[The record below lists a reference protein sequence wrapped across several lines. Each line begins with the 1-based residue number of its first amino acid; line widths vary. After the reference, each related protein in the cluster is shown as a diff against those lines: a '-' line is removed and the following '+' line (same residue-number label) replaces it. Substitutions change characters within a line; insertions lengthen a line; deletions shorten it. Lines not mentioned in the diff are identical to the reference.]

1 MLFSLGRYSS
11 STLTLLLRV
20 HSQEDSHVSLHNCQW
35 HMTQSHFW
43 IGQCLSYTNVYP
55 SSPVAPAHYFDIYGS
70 VQNQGT
76 CWIAYVSSKGYRKL
90 GCGRKVVPFFFPGLL
105 LLNPFSPA
113 TIAHSTKP
121 LPILDLF
128 RSKWEGGTDLCSCAI
143 PNSTEEMGGPLQEP
157 VLCLYHTPIWEQCLS
172 SWQVPQL
179 SILLLKSC
187 SSGLLLHSAHDFRS
201 RKREEKSLLESFIPT
216 GCIFALT
223 NSPLTESVSMEVWFN
238 MVGLVL
244 LLPLH
249 NMGVGLSHIRVAL
262 QEYGQP
268 FCLGPSCSYS
278 REMWEVP
285 LNLCSTPEFQWL
297 YWRYGSRRKSF

>member
-1 MLFSLGRYSS
+1 MVVSAEFKADGKFFSLERYSS
-11 STLTLLLRV
+11 STLTLSPLRV

-76 CWIAYVSSKGYRKL
+76 CWIAYMFPPKATENWDAVEKLFPSSSQDYY
-90 GCGRKVVPFFFPGLL
+90 FSI
-105 LLNPFSPA
+105 PFSPA

-121 LPILDLF
+121 LPILALF
-128 RSKWEGGTDLCSCAI
+128 RSKWEGGTDLCSGVI

-172 SWQVPQL
+172 NRQVPQL
-179 SILLLKSC
+179 SIRPGNKMAASFCWNHAALGFCYILLMTFR
-187 SSGLLLHSAHDFRS
+187 SSRSNRS

-223 NSPLTESVSMEVWFN
+223 NSPLRVCEHGSVVQHS
-238 MVGLVL
+238 
-244 LLPLH
+244 
-249 NMGVGLSHIRVAL
+249 
-262 QEYGQP
+262 
-268 FCLGPSCSYS
+268 
-278 REMWEVP
+278 
-285 LNLCSTPEFQWL
+285 
-297 YWRYGSRRKSF
+297 GSGSAATSL